1 MFWKILLLFS
11 YSFIAYGILINAQ
24 VWLRINFYLRKKHS
38 KTALKKNKN
47 WIDRKFYWKYRK
59 EIPLFWFLYNA
70 FVKIYIWAFPVIGSL
85 FFVKTDELLS
95 SYLKVAYEPVAIF
108 SFVIVNLLE
117 GIFEEKIK

>member
-70 FVKIYIWAFPVIGSL
+70 FIKIYTWAFPIVGSL
-85 FFVKTDELLS
+85 FFVKTEEIFA
-95 SYLKVAYEPVAIF
+95 SYLKIVSEPVRYFA
-108 SFVIVNLLE
+108 VTVYLLE
-117 GIFEEKIK
+117 SIFAEKD